1 MPLESYGWYLL
12 IWYYLIYH
20 RKYVYKVYFV
30 YFVKFILGKDEGPYL
45 SSFCPA
51 NMTGSNRHL

>member
-1 MPLESYGWYLL
+1 MMPVESYGWYLL

-51 NMTGSNRHL
+51 NMT